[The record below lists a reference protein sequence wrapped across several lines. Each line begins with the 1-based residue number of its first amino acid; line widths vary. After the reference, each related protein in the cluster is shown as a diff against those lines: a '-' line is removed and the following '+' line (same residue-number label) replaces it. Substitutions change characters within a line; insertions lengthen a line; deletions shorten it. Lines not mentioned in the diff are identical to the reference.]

1 MRRFSVFLAVLATL
15 VFMLGCETN
24 SSETTTTKVVNDEDS
39 TDVDGS
45 DDDIDTSDIETSDED
60 SETDTDDSGKQQ
72 GELYGRCYPNKTC
85 NEGLVCDE
93 ENDICIKEPK
103 NDSETSDNDTPEE
116 PEDNDIPETPDETP
130 DTDIP
135 VNPEA
140 TENHKISGTVQA
152 GSATTVALYECGG
165 TEKIAEANTDAKGT
179 FSFKADI
186 TAAKTYCVKAGDFA
200 SCFKGLSDHVANIS
214 EITNAAYLL
223 DKTCADLRKSETKI
237 RTYAKLGTGTWL
249 GELDYSKLSGI
260 NEGLKLLASFTGSND
275 AKTLSEKIA
284 EDAKKETPEFAK
296 LFNGFKVSAD
306 KTEIVIGE
314 SSDGNVNFS
323 VEGGSAKV
331 APNFKISWTLK
342 NKTAEAATYKFTT
355 SIPGE
360 YVARAKLVSAGDPIM
375 LSQDSSTVLFLQK
388 KNGGTVYVSDT
399 SKNISFRI
407 DDGIYGVIPKGTV
420 VKKNG
425 SKINSISYEVL
436 TAGGSQVSRLKFR
449 PEGAVFE
456 GDTMYFVHELGTVF
470 GGDPIMLS
478 ATRTNADGSVDVMN
492 SAAGDP
498 IMMAAAGDPIMTTAA
513 GDPIMQAAAGDPIM
527 TSAAGDP
534 IMTAAAGDPI
544 MTSAAGDPIMTSAAG
559 DPIMSAAAGD
569 PIMTSAAG
577 DPIMASAA
585 GDPIM
590 MGTSSS
596 TMISQTNHY
605 STFTVEAANLP
616 VSVEN
621 LVARWCDG
629 SYYRG
634 YDPIKFIRKGVE
646 TYKPAGADKT
656 DLLSYLTCEKFADLG
671 SDLYE
676 LINKPVGFQRNL
688 NLIENLFFVSE
699 FYNRMKARQENGTFV
714 AVKNGLELRSAIAA
728 LYTATT
734 SYNRSTTFADLS
746 DSSLIPLTYSGAT
759 PKDYTALAGNAE
771 VYAATKKEMMIF
783 ANYITTSSKGPDF
796 SNVESML
803 TPDQLVCA
811 WMNPDT
817 EASNC
822 NKVYTLN
829 ENGHVALGGTEVSV
843 AEANAV
849 FTKFFMPMNSR
860 LSNDEK
866 LDLFRTFYLALKY
879 AGTIFYNGSDISELH
894 DALLETAYLVFDG
907 INGNMNAVTITDTF
921 DASAHTVSVLDGA
934 EMATVPYLTK
944 LSALTDQISLKVA
957 ANSADVEKVLVKIEG
972 KEFEKVQENTRTYYK
987 PTGDLKE
994 KSIVLTPGT
1003 LSQGEKA
1010 LKTLLGSENVDELG
1024 NITGKMTIVA
1034 NSKISGKTY
1043 TTQKTYDFFVNNG
1056 SDGVNSKEIPA
1067 NIQIFVNDSTGHAI
1081 SANANPTII
1090 LNPGNKVYYSET
1102 GAVSLENLTPA
1113 AYTIDAFADG
1123 YYAKNVSVN
1132 VPAGATFSVEI
1143 RLDKEL
1149 TSSADANLEL
1159 NININTVKHP
1169 SKVYVQIYNDNM
1181 DLVANE
1187 TAKFVDETNK
1197 YETLNIEINSGRYT
1211 LLAVGED
1218 MYKYLEAITLYEGN
1232 NEKTITVVAKNAC
1245 GNGIVDSAEE
1255 CEPSVE
1261 GSTLEVLCGEIYPAS
1276 TYPEKTATC
1285 DPTSCTFNKS
1295 ECGKAALCGDGI
1307 IDRPTEA
1314 CDGGSKACAEIAG
1327 IGSSTGSAPC
1337 AADCSGYITANNC
1350 SKTTESCGNLPANA
1364 LWNDGSGT
1372 FTQTHNGEKWL
1383 PATKNATF
1391 GNTKEECVFSC
1402 AKGYKWN
1409 GSECIESPLSLA
1421 LICTGETGCFD
1432 NTNESECPAYG
1443 EAFFGQD
1450 AQYAAAKYCMP
1461 HTFTTSGS
1469 GNKKIIIDSFT
1480 HYEWQAAS
1488 SSAMTF
1494 SQAETACNN
1503 YQQENGGSTA
1513 VWRLP
1518 SPAELLTIIDSST
1531 SSPALS
1537 DKFTANGHI
1546 FWAKEDFRNIGNA
1559 WRVDE
1564 NGALESVDQNETNSV
1579 ICVRIRDYDAP
1590 ENRFTATNETVKD
1603 NESGLMW
1610 QKQAVA
1616 SRTWAEALS
1625 YCEEVSTADKFDWR
1639 LPNRNELASLI
1650 NYEKENGAMSDFPGI
1665 AEKGFWT
1672 STSTVAGNEAWTVDF
1687 ASGAIEAENKTS
1699 TKYIICVRNDEPCFG
1714 DECAEPCSFNAC
1726 KGMANSTGLCTANDY
1741 SFTCGCKSGFN
1752 WNHGKCLLAT
1762 TRYIACKGL
1771 PENAIWNSVFG
1782 ISQSYD
1788 GENWYPSE
1796 TGSFN
1801 KIASTTECRFIC
1813 ATNYSW
1819 DAENDKCLPVTRMT
1833 QCGDKKPDSNWNV
1846 VSKISQTW
1854 DGEKW
1859 VPSSESVYNA
1869 ESSEDEC
1876 RFVCKEHYTWN
1887 DENKL
1892 CDPETQPATCTG
1904 LPANAHW
1911 WNESATITQTWTSG
1925 GWTPSATGAHS
1936 TDAEENRCFFACN
1949 ENYEWNNTSCVAET
1963 REMSC
1968 VTTTDNSEWTGGH
1981 SKITQTWNGSEW
1993 YPSEIGTYN
2002 TESNSAYCRFKCK
2015 DNYNWNGSTCV
2026 AATQIANCTG
2036 LLPNAQW
2043 NTVSSITQTYM
2054 EISEN
2059 TYGWSPS
2066 NVGSYGDATATECHY
2081 TCKEN
2086 YEWLNNE
2093 CVGRKQTVECA
2104 GLPANATWKEG
2115 QSVVEQTW
2123 SGTQGWLPAAVG
2135 QYNVATGCSFEC
2147 NENYSWNANTR
2158 TCNGAKRNNQQ
2169 CTGLKENAVW
2179 VGSSTIEQTWSGS
2192 AWLPSLDATYSETQV
2207 TNECHFKCKNNYNW
2221 TGSACEPK
2229 TQIVTCGTL
2238 PPNAQWNMV
2247 SQIKQTW
2254 NGNTWE
2260 PAVNLEYGETASEE
2274 ECRYTCKTN
2283 YEFKDGACTAKKQT
2297 VACTGLPANAFW
2309 NSATVEQTWDGTKW
2323 TPDTTGS
2330 HTTGNATDKCY
2341 FKCTDENDKYVWN
2354 DSEKACVGRTKTGEN
2369 CTGIKEHAHWNEY
2382 SQIQQTWN
2390 GTEWFPS
2397 TVGSYSATPDK
2408 DKCYF
2413 VCDTNYQWNGSECIA
2428 SKQIVSC
2435 GTLPAN
2441 AQWNTVSS
2449 IEQTW
2454 TQKEDGT
2461 YGWQP
2466 DNTPAYGNASTEE
2479 CHYTCKTNFKW
2490 ENSQCVPKEQDDQNC
2505 TGLPANAEWWNGV
2518 TSVKQHWDDVAKAW
2532 LPTTNGVHATDGA
2545 ENECRFRCI
2554 DEGTKYEWNGTTC
2567 AAKPRTQSCDG
2578 LPSHAHWNGQY
2589 SQISQTWNGTEW
2601 FPSEAGIYSTATDA
2615 ERCYYSCDSNYQWN
2629 GSSCV
2634 AKTQMVS
2641 CGTLPANA
2649 VWNTVSQIK
2658 QTWNGETEAWE
2669 PAVNLDHNDISSEEE
2684 CRYTCKT
2691 NYEFKDGACT
2701 AKKQDVAC
2709 QGLPAN
2715 AAWNGS
2721 GSIEQTWNGS
2731 AWTPAATGVH
2741 GDETEGCHFKCIDEN
2756 DKYEW
2761 KNNACA
2767 AMTKTGQACTDKP
2780 ANAHWNDHD
2789 QINQTWNGEMWFPS
2803 TAGTY
2808 STSTDATKCYFSCDD
2823 NYTWNGSDCVA
2834 AKRIKECSGLAANAQ
2849 WNIVSS
2855 IEQTYQGNNE
2865 WSPSNAGS
2873 YGAATTTECHY
2884 KCNDNYEWKEN
2895 PENSAVMGCFGKTQP
2910 AVECIGLPANAKWLD
2925 GHSTVDQTWNGTQG
2939 WLPVA
2944 VGHHSSVSTEGCVF
2958 TCDTN
2963 YEWKNGACVGVT
2975 RPEQPCTGLA
2985 DDPANNASW
2994 NSASAISQTWN
3005 GTEWLP
3011 DTVGTYNETT
3021 STTQCRFKCN
3031 DNYEWN
3037 GSACVG
3043 ATKLADCEGKPEHS
3057 IWNTVSRITQT
3068 YNGSEYAPAT
3078 KAEHCNSTTNC
3089 CFECLE
3095 NYTYHYDE
3103 TTETSTC
3110 EPATRERVCEGL
3122 PANAVWRTS
3131 AETTGD
3137 SLSITQRWNG
3147 SDWEQSTTG
3156 VHGSYIEGYCR
3167 FACIDENTHYQWID
3181 NSCVAM
3187 TRTGQTCTDKVA
3199 NSHWNDNGQISQTW
3213 NGTEWFPPTTGSY
3226 STASDPAR
3234 CYFSC
3239 DENYEWYYDEC
3250 VGAGRVTVCEGLP
3263 ANAQWNTV
3271 SYITQ
3276 RYNGSVYEPSAT
3288 ASYCNGESSYTNCC
3302 FKCLANYTISNDKKS
3317 CEPNTRTRSCTGLPA
3332 NAQWNT
3338 SMADGQIIQT
3348 WSGSEW
3354 IPELTGTFVGQDA
3367 PAANSC
3373 IFKCAENYEWKG
3385 NLCAAKTEVAQCK
3398 GLPANAIWNEVAS
3411 IVRTWQGDDWD
3422 LSDRGIYSEE
3432 TSKTECRFKCK
3443 ENYTWNGSKCKADKR
3458 VMDCKQRPANSV
3470 WNIVSTITQ
3479 TWNGSEWL
3487 PKLEPEYIPVPS
3499 ENECRYTC
3507 DTGFYHVNGKCVA
3520 DPCNVDGYNPCSDI
3534 ANTDSEHTCKKAD
3547 NLLLPYSCECQP
3559 GFYWWGK
3566 AGCRQQAVTLGNICT
3581 GLDKCYDGDTE
3592 TVCPSKGELFYGQD
3606 AQYADMGY
3614 CAPKKLELKETIVG
3628 AQTITTVID
3637 KNTGLEWLSETQTDS
3652 WSAAVEYC
3660 NNLNTSNYAGH
3671 NDWRLP
3677 SIKEL
3682 VTLISYN
3689 LSASMIEEDL
3699 FGNWNYAWSSTEDS
3713 GNSTKALELGLSAGT
3728 VYPDYKTWAGSSF
3741 TCVRGDELPEND
3753 FTSTNVNGEI
3763 VIKDENTN
3771 LYWQKN
3777 YGELIPDWRRAL
3789 AYCENLVYGG
3799 YDDWRVPN
3807 INELLSIVD
3816 YTVDYT
3822 QSMPTINPIF
3832 DMPEFEYGDTSY
3844 LEAVSSTTG
3853 VQNVEYYRSVDFAN
3867 GHSSTTEKLYVGVLH
3882 CVRSDQC
3889 DGDLVWTGKECVD
3902 NPCGENSCTMEN
3914 SNGICKPLSSS
3925 RFECGCVD
3933 GYIWDDSSESCIKD
3947 SCSECTTMRGSD
3959 GTCTRIDNTKFECG
3973 CTEGYFWS
3981 ISSCRKKAALGSICT
3996 GQTQCYSRTG
4006 EITCPA
4012 EGEDY
4017 YGQDATYAA
4026 KGACLEKSFTPA
4038 TFGGEEVVIDNNTGI
4053 MWQKYASSEEYTHY
4067 QAVSYCADLEYA
4079 GYSDWRLPNVVELYS
4094 IMDFGEFFM
4103 GYGRQVAIDTDYFPA
4118 FTDPFYRM
4126 WSSVSNPNSSAQAR
4140 YVWYYH
4146 EPQFTH
4152 YLPKTDK
4159 RYFRCVRGNAMAE
4172 SKLISWTKNDNE
4184 ILVDTESG
4192 LMFNPT
4198 PNWMAWDMALNY
4210 CETSNYAGYTD
4221 WRLPNINEAR
4231 LYKGTMSSTRY
4242 YLAPDD
4248 TDKIYHSEY
4257 NGLGLGTETIEDY
4270 AFDSEIHCVRSGN
4283 VPKDFPINEG
4293 EEDINMTCGEIVE
4306 CENNCYLRFPYDN
4319 ENRENRDYCLTS
4331 CYDESIKNARYLHD
4345 DLHTC
4350 FNENDSSCWGGGSSF
4365 ARSHCL
4371 ASACETELAA
4381 CFANSGEGPHC
4392 TESYDVCYSSESVD
4406 STTDCMG
4413 LSQCMDSCG
4422 EDYNCRLACQFY
4434 TTNDAQRDYDE
4445 ITWYSEQCA
4454 NAVDFEGCM
4463 IGFGYYY
4470 VSSYESC
4477 YGVEIDTTCSEL
4489 SSCIDQCKGNETC
4502 KQQCRNNASEAGNYR
4517 YDNFQ
4522 QCIADNCAV
4531 YEGDDEAYEECI
4543 DDNCWRE
4550 GRICFAESSKIYSC
4564 SNLDW
4569 CINNCNGDQVCE
4581 NNCRKYTTSEGE
4593 TQYDDLQQC
4602 YDEYHDFC
4610 ISDSDTDGCLRAA
4623 CRPQYNTCYDIKELN
4638 CFELDA
4644 CRSQCTTMNC
4654 IEACND
4660 RASLEAKAQYDN
4672 SIDCL
4677 LNNCQD
4683 FFGTE
4688 DFNNCRDTYCGQYE
4702 ACWDDGCED
4711 GYFWN
4716 GSACVID
4723 PCSPNPC
4730 GEHSNG
4736 VCTATDQDQYSCG
4749 CDSGYFWSG
4758 SACVDPCNPNPCS
4771 SDPNSTGCIAIGA
4784 TEYTC
4789 ECQEGYIGINSKCKV
4804 PETLWNFED
4813 AGDTTFSEA
4822 GNSSQYHWE
4831 RMTTLGGY
4839 SGSYAMCSNNY
4850 NVDSSNAVMT
4860 ITVNMPQDG
4869 SASFYIKGSG
4879 EKYHGSDFDY
4889 FTLYLDGDYSADI
4902 LLTSYKTAPSDST
4915 NGWSD
4920 WTPKSVRLTAGVH
4933 TLKFLYQ
4940 KNSSDYQGDD
4950 RFCIDDLLIGYGSV
4964 SGSISSCYELMQC
4977 YGTCGEGEAYCFS
4990 ACDNNSTSE
4999 AQTQYNDML
5008 TCYAANCMSASAED
5022 FYDCMSTNCPTES
5035 ANCF

>member
-1 MRRFSVFLAVLATL
+1 M
-15 VFMLGCETN
+15 
-24 SSETTTTKVVNDEDS
+24 
-39 TDVDGS
+39 
-45 DDDIDTSDIETSDED
+45 
-60 SETDTDDSGKQQ
+60 
-72 GELYGRCYPNKTC
+72 
-85 NEGLVCDE
+85 
-93 ENDICIKEPK
+93 
-103 NDSETSDNDTPEE
+103 
-116 PEDNDIPETPDETP
+116 
-130 DTDIP
+130 
-135 VNPEA
+135 
-140 TENHKISGTVQA
+140 
-152 GSATTVALYECGG
+152 
-165 TEKIAEANTDAKGT
+165 
-179 FSFKADI
+179 
-186 TAAKTYCVKAGDFA
+186 
-200 SCFKGLSDHVANIS
+200 
-214 EITNAAYLL
+214 
-223 DKTCADLRKSETKI
+223 
-237 RTYAKLGTGTWL
+237 
-249 GELDYSKLSGI
+249 
-260 NEGLKLLASFTGSND
+260 
-275 AKTLSEKIA
+275 
-284 EDAKKETPEFAK
+284 
-296 LFNGFKVSAD
+296 
-306 KTEIVIGE
+306 
-314 SSDGNVNFS
+314 
-323 VEGGSAKV
+323 
-331 APNFKISWTLK
+331 
-342 NKTAEAATYKFTT
+342 
-355 SIPGE
+355 
-360 YVARAKLVSAGDPIM
+360 
-375 LSQDSSTVLFLQK
+375 
-388 KNGGTVYVSDT
+388 
-399 SKNISFRI
+399 
-407 DDGIYGVIPKGTV
+407 
-420 VKKNG
+420 
-425 SKINSISYEVL
+425 
-436 TAGGSQVSRLKFR
+436 
-449 PEGAVFE
+449 
-456 GDTMYFVHELGTVF
+456 
-470 GGDPIMLS
+470 
-478 ATRTNADGSVDVMN
+478 
-492 SAAGDP
+492 
-498 IMMAAAGDPIMTTAA
+498 
-513 GDPIMQAAAGDPIM
+513 
-527 TSAAGDP
+527 
-534 IMTAAAGDPI
+534 
-544 MTSAAGDPIMTSAAG
+544 
-559 DPIMSAAAGD
+559 
-569 PIMTSAAG
+569 
-577 DPIMASAA
+577 
-585 GDPIM
+585 
-590 MGTSSS
+590 
-596 TMISQTNHY
+596 
-605 STFTVEAANLP
+605 
-616 VSVEN
+616 
-621 LVARWCDG
+621 
-629 SYYRG
+629 
-634 YDPIKFIRKGVE
+634 
-646 TYKPAGADKT
+646 
-656 DLLSYLTCEKFADLG
+656 
-671 SDLYE
+671 
-676 LINKPVGFQRNL
+676 
-688 NLIENLFFVSE
+688 
-699 FYNRMKARQENGTFV
+699 
-714 AVKNGLELRSAIAA
+714 
-728 LYTATT
+728 
-734 SYNRSTTFADLS
+734 
-746 DSSLIPLTYSGAT
+746 
-759 PKDYTALAGNAE
+759 
-771 VYAATKKEMMIF
+771 
-783 ANYITTSSKGPDF
+783 
-796 SNVESML
+796 
-803 TPDQLVCA
+803 
-811 WMNPDT
+811 
-817 EASNC
+817 
-822 NKVYTLN
+822 
-829 ENGHVALGGTEVSV
+829 
-843 AEANAV
+843 
-849 FTKFFMPMNSR
+849 
-860 LSNDEK
+860 
-866 LDLFRTFYLALKY
+866 
-879 AGTIFYNGSDISELH
+879 
-894 DALLETAYLVFDG
+894 
-907 INGNMNAVTITDTF
+907 
-921 DASAHTVSVLDGA
+921 
-934 EMATVPYLTK
+934 
-944 LSALTDQISLKVA
+944 
-957 ANSADVEKVLVKIEG
+957 
-972 KEFEKVQENTRTYYK
+972 
-987 PTGDLKE
+987 
-994 KSIVLTPGT
+994 
-1003 LSQGEKA
+1003 
-1010 LKTLLGSENVDELG
+1010 
-1024 NITGKMTIVA
+1024 
-1034 NSKISGKTY
+1034 
-1043 TTQKTYDFFVNNG
+1043 
-1056 SDGVNSKEIPA
+1056 
-1067 NIQIFVNDSTGHAI
+1067 
-1081 SANANPTII
+1081 
-1090 LNPGNKVYYSET
+1090 
-1102 GAVSLENLTPA
+1102 
-1113 AYTIDAFADG
+1113 
-1123 YYAKNVSVN
+1123 
-1132 VPAGATFSVEI
+1132 
-1143 RLDKEL
+1143 
-1149 TSSADANLEL
+1149 
-1159 NININTVKHP
+1159 
-1169 SKVYVQIYNDNM
+1169 
-1181 DLVANE
+1181 
-1187 TAKFVDETNK
+1187 
-1197 YETLNIEINSGRYT
+1197 
-1211 LLAVGED
+1211 
-1218 MYKYLEAITLYEGN
+1218 
-1232 NEKTITVVAKNAC
+1232 
-1245 GNGIVDSAEE
+1245 
-1255 CEPSVE
+1255 
-1261 GSTLEVLCGEIYPAS
+1261 
-1276 TYPEKTATC
+1276 
-1285 DPTSCTFNKS
+1285 SCTFNKT

-1307 IDRPTEA
+1307 IDKPSEA
-1314 CDGGSKACAEIAG
+1314 CDGGSKACAEIEG
-1327 IGSSTGSAPC
+1327 FGNSTGSAPC
-1337 AADCSGYITANNC
+1337 ASDCSGYITANNC
-1350 SKTTESCGNLPANA
+1350 SKTTAECGTLPANA
-1364 LWNDGSGT
+1364 LWNDGVGR
-1372 FTQTHNGEKWL
+1372 FAQTYNGENWL
-1383 PATKNATF
+1383 PAAKSATF
-1391 GNTKEECVFSC
+1391 GTTKEECVFSC

-1409 GSECIESPLSLA
+1409 GSICEQYPLSLA
-1421 LICTGETGCFD
+1421 LICTGATDCFD
-1432 NTNESECPAYG
+1432 NTEETECPAYG
-1443 EAFFGQD
+1443 VAFFGQD
-1450 AQYAAAKYCMP
+1450 AQYAAAGFCTP

-1469 GNKKIIIDSFT
+1469 GNKKTVTDSFT

-1488 SSAMTF
+1488 SSAMTWD
-1494 SQAETACNN
+1494 QAEAACSS
-1503 YQQENGGSTA
+1503 YEQENGGSTA

-1518 SPAELLTIIDSST
+1518 NPDELLTIIDSGT
-1531 SSPALS
+1531 ASPALG
-1537 DKFTANGHI
+1537 DIFTANGHT
-1546 FWAKEDFRNIGNA
+1546 FWATEDAKQNGNA

-1564 NGALESVDQNETNSV
+1564 NGELTSVAKATTNSV
-1579 ICVRIRDYDAP
+1579 ICVRIRDYDTE
-1590 ENRFTATNETVKD
+1590 ENRFTAASETVKD
-1603 NESGLMW
+1603 SVSGLMW

-1616 SRTWAEALS
+1616 SRTWAEALN

-1650 NYEKENGAMSDFPGI
+1650 DYTRANGAASNFPAI
-1665 AEKGFWT
+1665 AAKGFWT
-1672 STSTVAGNEAWTVDF
+1672 STSSLSGNEAWTVDF
-1687 ASGAIEAENKTS
+1687 ESGSITSADKTD
-1699 TKYIICVRNDEPCFG
+1699 TKYIICVRNDEPCLG
-1714 DECAEPCSFNAC
+1714 GECADPCSFNAC
-1726 KGMANSTGLCTANDY
+1726 RNDGNSTGLCSANDY

-1762 TRYIACKGL
+1762 TRYIACVGL
-1771 PENAIWNSVFG
+1771 PENAVWNTVFG

-1788 GENWYPSE
+1788 GNKWYPSE
-1796 TGSFN
+1796 TGTFN
-1801 KIASTTECRFIC
+1801 KIASNTECRFIC
-1813 ATNYSW
+1813 ATNYKW
-1819 DAENDKCLPVTRMT
+1819 DADEEKCLPVSRMA
-1833 QCGDKKPDSNWNV
+1833 QCADKTPYSDWNS
-1846 VSKISQTW
+1846 VSRISQTW

-1859 VPSSESVYNA
+1859 VPSSESVYNQVP
-1869 ESSEDEC
+1869 SEEEC
-1876 RFVCKEHYTWN
+1876 RFICKEHYTW
-1887 DENKL
+1887 DSENKI
-1892 CDPETQPATCTG
+1892 CDGETRENEPCIG

-1911 WNESATITQTWTSG
+1911 WNDPATVKQKWTNG
-1925 GWTPSATGAHS
+1925 AWAPSASAS
-1936 TDAEENRCFFACN
+1936 YNDALVENQCFFGCN
-1949 ENYEWNNTSCVAET
+1949 ENYEWKDTSCVAKKQNIN
-1963 REMSC
+1963 C
-1968 VTTTDNSEWTGGH
+1968 DGLPDNAEWTGGF
-1981 SKITQTWNGSEW
+1981 SSIDQTWNGSEW
-1993 YPSEIGTYN
+1993 VPSNIGSYN
-2002 TESNSAYCRFKCK
+2002 TESNSAYCRYKCLA
-2015 DNYNWNGSTCV
+2015 NYNWNGSTCV
-2026 AATQIANCTG
+2026 AATQIAGCTG
-2036 LLPNAQW
+2036 LIANAQW

-2059 TYGWSPS
+2059 TYDWSPS
-2066 NVGSYGDATATECHY
+2066 NVGSYGDATMTECHFTCKENY
-2081 TCKEN
+2081 EWTKTGNSPETWECVGKKQTVECAGLPANAQWKEGQSTVEQQWNGTQGWLPAAIGQHNAATGCSFECSDNYTWNASSKSCVGATRNNQECTGLKEHAHWNGSVTISQTWSGSAWLPETTGTYGTTAVNNQCRFSCNTNYTWTGSTCEPATQIAGCGTLPPNTVWNTVSSITQTWDEDSGSWLPKAIDELYYSEDASTDRCRFKCADKYRWNGSACIGATRNDQECTGLIANAEWWNGVSMISQTWNDSEWAPSTVGSYSASADPAKCLFKCKTNYKWDTETSSCVGESNSVNCDSNTLAENAHWLNASITQTYNGSEWVPSTTGHHRSVDQNGCSFECNDNFTWDGTKCAGTKQIANCTGNPANSQWNTASSIEQTWTNKDGSFIWWPSNTGSYGAATTSECHFICKENYEWQNSECVGRKQNVECVGLPANAKWQEGHATVEQQWSGSQGWLPSAVGSYKAATGCSFECNTNYDWANGECTGHTNSNVECDNNSLPANAQWWNATINQTWNGSEWLPTRTGSYSTSSAENQCRYKCKDNYTWNGASCVAATQIESCTGLVANAQWNTVSSITQTWTQKDDGSFSWYPSNVGAYGEATTSECHFTCKEN

-2093 CVGRKQTVECA
+2093 CSGIKKNVECV
-2104 GLPANATWKEG
+2104 GLPANATWQEG
-2115 QSVVEQTW
+2115 HSTVEQQW
-2123 SGTQGWLPAAVG
+2123 NGSQGWIPAAVG
-2135 QYNVATGCSFEC
+2135 DHNVSTGCSFEC
-2147 NENYSWNANTR
+2147 NENYTWNSSTK
-2158 TCNGAKRNNQQ
+2158 TCDGAKRNDQE
-2169 CTGLKENAVW
+2169 CSGLVENAEW
-2179 VGSSTIEQTWSGS
+2179 TGSSTIT
-2192 AWLPSLDATYSETQV
+2192 
-2207 TNECHFKCKNNYNW
+2207 
-2221 TGSACEPK
+2221 
-2229 TQIVTCGTL
+2229 
-2238 PPNAQWNMV
+2238 
-2247 SQIKQTW
+2247 QTW
-2254 NGNTWE
+2254 NGFEWT
-2260 PAVNLEYGETASEE
+2260 PSLEGSYNETPVANQ
-2274 ECRYTCKTN
+2274 CRFRCRTN
-2283 YEFKDGACTAKKQT
+2283 YKWSGSSCDAATRITVCGNGNPPAHAVWNTVSSITQKWNGSEWVPDTVLGYSTEASTDSCRFKCADNYTWNDSDCIGASRQDQE
-2297 VACTGLPANAFW
+2297 CTGLVANAEW
-2309 NSATVEQTWDGTKW
+2309 W
-2323 TPDTTGS
+2323 
-2330 HTTGNATDKCY
+2330 NATI
-2341 FKCTDENDKYVWN
+2341 TQTWN
-2354 DSEKACVGRTKTGEN
+2354 DSEWV
-2369 CTGIKEHAHWNEY
+2369 
-2382 SQIQQTWN
+2382 
-2390 GTEWFPS
+2390 PS
-2397 TVGSYSATPDK
+2397 TVGSYSASADNTRCFF
-2408 DKCYF
+2408 KCKENYKWDSSTSSCIGESNS
-2413 VCDTNYQWNGSECIA
+2413 VNCDSSTLAENAHWLNASITQTYNGSEWVPSTTGHHRSVDQGGCSFECNDNFAWDGTKCAGTKQIA
-2428 SKQIVSC
+2428 SCTGLQ
-2435 GTLPAN
+2435 AN
-2441 AQWNTVSS
+2441 SQWNTVSS

-2454 TQKEDGT
+2454 TNKDGSFIWYPSNTGSYGAATTSECHFTCKENYEWINNECVGRKQT
-2461 YGWQP
+2461 VECVGLPANAAWQP
-2466 DNTPAYGNASTEE
+2466 GHSTVEQQWNGSQGWLPSALGSHNADTGCSFECNDNYAWNASSKS
-2479 CHYTCKTNFKW
+2479 CDGAKRN
-2490 ENSQCVPKEQDDQNC
+2490 DQQC
-2505 TGLPANAEWWNGV
+2505 TGLPKNADWTGSSTISQTWNGSAWLPELNGTYGETAVTDQCYFKCRNNYSWNGSTCVAKTQIATCGNGTLPPHAVWNTVSSITQTWDGEKWVPEAALSHSDTAATDRCFYKCAENYIWNDTECIGASKEEQECTGLVANAEWWNGV
-2518 TSVKQHWDDVAKAW
+2518 SKITQRWNDSEWTPSTAGQYSESGTNNTNECIFKCKQNYKWNQNTSSCVGATSETPVDCDENTIPANAHWVEGHAAVTQTWTLLDESTGEYGW
-2532 LPTTNGVHATDGA
+2532 LPTTTGHHKSVDQGGCSYECNDNFIWDDTEADVKLKCRAAKQIATCIVSANNAQGHTVSIEQTWTKKDDGTFSWWPDNISSYSESPVANRCTFKCQENYVWKQSTENPEIMDCFAQENEVACTGLPANAHWLAGHSTVEQTWNGVSWEPSSVGQHDALGLTGCLFECDTDFYTWDGTSA
-2545 ENECRFRCI
+2545 CIGKTIENQNCTGKPESA
-2554 DEGTKYEWNGTTC
+2554 EWNIV
-2567 AAKPRTQSCDG
+2567 
-2578 LPSHAHWNGQY
+2578 
-2589 SQISQTWNGTEW
+2589 SQISQ
-2601 FPSEAGIYSTATDA
+2601 
-2615 ERCYYSCDSNYQWN
+2615 RWN
-2629 GSSCV
+2629 GSSWV
-2634 AKTQMVS
+2634 PSLEASYNVTQSETECRFKCPENHNWTGTVCEPRTQFVS

-2649 VWNTVSQIK
+2649 TWNTVSQIR
-2658 QTWNGETEAWE
+2658 QTWTDGSWE
-2669 PAVNLDHNDISSEEE
+2669 PAVDLQYSAVSSETE
-2684 CRYTCKT
+2684 CRYVCKE
-2691 NYEFKDGACT
+2691 NYEPENENDPKTACVASTRNTACT
-2701 AKKQDVAC
+2701 S
-2709 QGLPAN
+2709 LPAN
-2715 AAWNGS
+2715 AQWNSVDGTV
-2721 GSIEQTWNGS
+2721 EQTWNGS
-2731 AWTPAATGVH
+2731 AWAPAATGVH
-2741 GDETEGCHFKCIDEN
+2741 GDETTGCYFKCIDEN

-2767 AMTKTGQACTDKP
+2767 AMTRTGQACTDKP
-2780 ANAHWNDHD
+2780 ENAHWNDHD
-2789 QINQTWNGEMWFPS
+2789 QISQTWNGEMWFPS
-2803 TAGTY
+2803 TSGTY

-2823 NYTWNGSDCVA
+2823 NYTWNGSECVA

-2849 WNIVSS
+2849 WNTVSS
-2855 IEQTYQGNNE
+2855 IEQTYQGNNV
-2865 WSPSNAGS
+2865 WSPSNTGS

-2895 PENSAVMGCFGKTQP
+2895 PENSAVMGCFGKTQT
-2910 AVECIGLPANAKWLD
+2910 AVECIGLPANAHWLE

-2939 WLPVA
+2939 WLPAA
-2944 VGHHSSVSTEGCVF
+2944 VGHHDEPGNEGCLF
-2958 TCDTN
+2958 ECDTN
-2963 YEWKNGACVGVT
+2963 YEWKNGACTGVT
-2975 RPEQPCTGLA
+2975 RTEQPCTGLA

-3011 DTVGTYNETT
+3011 TTVGTYNETT

-3068 YNGSEYAPAT
+3068 YNGTEYAPAT

-3110 EPATRERVCEGL
+3110 EPATRERACEGL

-3263 ANAQWNTV
+3263 ANAAWNTV

-3520 DPCNVDGYNPCSDI
+3520 DPCNVDGVNPCSDI
-3534 ANTDSEHTCKKAD
+3534 ANTNSEHTCKKVD
-3547 NLLLPYSCECQP
+3547 NLLLPYSCECAD
-3559 GFYWWGK
+3559 GFHWWGK

-3592 TVCPSKGELFYGQD
+3592 TVCPPKGELFYGQD

-3628 AQTITTVID
+3628 SETITTIID
-3637 KNTGLEWLSETQTDS
+3637 KNTGLEWLSETQTGS

-3853 VQNVEYYRSVDFAN
+3853 VQNVKYYRSVDFAN

-3914 SNGICKPLSSS
+3914 SNRICKPLSSS

-3973 CTEGYFWS
+3973 CTEDYFWS

-4038 TFGGEEVVIDNNTGI
+4038 TFSGEEVVIDNNTGI

-4079 GYSDWRLPNVVELYS
+4079 GYTDWRLPNVVELYS

-4103 GYGRQVAIDTDYFPA
+4103 GYGRQEVAIDTDYFPA
-4118 FTDPFYRM
+4118 FTDLFYRM

-4569 CINNCNGDQVCE
+4569 CINNCSDGDQVCE

-4610 ISDSDTDGCLRAA
+4610 ISDSDPDGCLRAA

-4638 CFELDA
+4638 CFELDE
-4644 CRSQCTTMNC
+4644 CRSKCTGMDC

-4672 SIDCL
+4672 AIDCL

-4950 RFCIDDLLIGYGSV
+4950 RFCIDDLSIGYGSV